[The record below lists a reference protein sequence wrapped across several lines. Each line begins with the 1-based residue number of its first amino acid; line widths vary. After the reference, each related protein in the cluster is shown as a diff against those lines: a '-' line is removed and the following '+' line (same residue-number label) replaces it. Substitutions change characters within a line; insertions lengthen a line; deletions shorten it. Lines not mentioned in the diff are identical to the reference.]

1 MGQKLPWQLGLLLFA
16 MPFQRP
22 VDRIVAER
30 ATESPAK
37 RGIRRIGGIRSPAAN
52 RLTHAPRA
60 FTMIPNDGLVGAV
73 IAHGRLVGPMI
84 PDHDV
89 WTRRR
94 CTVCAPGA
102 RLSSR
107 EGNRTEDG
115 SDDGD
120 GEG

>member
-60 FTMIPNDGLVGAV
+60 FTMIPNDGLVATVKVERMVIGLAPFLLPGKISGLRFRWLGA
-73 IAHGRLVGPMI
+73 
-84 PDHDV
+84 
-89 WTRRR
+89 
-94 CTVCAPGA
+94 
-102 RLSSR
+102 
-107 EGNRTEDG
+107 
-115 SDDGD
+115 
-120 GEG
+120 